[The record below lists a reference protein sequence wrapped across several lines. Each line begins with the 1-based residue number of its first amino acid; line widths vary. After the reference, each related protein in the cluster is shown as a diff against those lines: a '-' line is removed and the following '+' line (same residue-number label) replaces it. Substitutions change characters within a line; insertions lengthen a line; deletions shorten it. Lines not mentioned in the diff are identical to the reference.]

1 MPDHNKKIKKV
12 KKTAFEVSL
21 EEKEFPVKGGKYDG
35 MTKEQYMNAV
45 KEDRENF
52 KKRREEFMNYKANKN
67 G

>member
-1 MPDHNKKIKKV
+1 MPDNNKKIKKV

-21 EEKEFPVKGGKYDG
+21 EEREFPVKGGKYDG

-52 KKRREEFMNYKANKN
+52 KKRREEFMNYKANQS